1 MLLCRTE
8 DKIPNEQK
16 LKIAL
21 FCNLKPESVIE
32 ALDSSSI
39 YEVPISYHK
48 QGLDEQI
55 CKHFNLD
62 LSKKINLNRWN
73 KINEI
78 QRSSDGNVNIG
89 IVGKYTSLI
98 DAYKSLIE
106 AINHGGLDNNVKVTI
121 RWVNSE
127 SLEDQ
132 KLNLTNFFKDI
143 NGIIVPGGF
152 GERGSEGKINAIKY
166 ARLNNIPFF
175 GICFGMQM
183 AVIEFARNV
192 LNMKDASSSEFGT
205 TKLPLVGLLTEWQT
219 KTGLEKRDKE
229 SDLGGTMR
237 LGAYDCKLLDNSLV
251 SSIYKKKTISE
262 RHRHRYEVNNK
273 YISDFKK
280 YGLIF
285 SGMSPDNS
293 LPEILEV
300 PKHPWFIG
308 VQFHPELKSK
318 PFDPHPLFSSFINA
332 SLKQSRLL

>member
-1 MLLCRTE
+1 
-8 DKIPNEQK
+8 
-16 LKIAL
+16 
-21 FCNLKPESVIE
+21 
-32 ALDSSSI
+32 
-39 YEVPISYHK
+39 
-48 QGLDEQI
+48 
-55 CKHFNLD
+55 
-62 LSKKINLNRWN
+62 
-73 KINEI
+73 
-78 QRSSDGNVNIG
+78 
-89 IVGKYTSLI
+89 
-98 DAYKSLIE
+98 
-106 AINHGGLDNNVKVTI
+106 
-121 RWVNSE
+121 
-127 SLEDQ
+127 
-132 KLNLTNFFKDI
+132 
-143 NGIIVPGGF
+143 
-152 GERGSEGKINAIKY
+152 
-166 ARLNNIPFF
+166 
-175 GICFGMQM
+175 MQM

-219 KTGLEKRDKE
+219 KTGLERRDRE

-237 LGAYDCKLLDNSLV
+237 LGAYDCKLLDNSFV

-273 YISDFKK
+273 YITDFKK
-280 YGLIF
+280 NGLIF